1 MAAKVE
7 RRHLLAASILFILA
21 FSAKPTSLYGVVA
34 VALSFLLSR
43 QFRNAAY
50 LLVATGIGCAGVL
63 ALVALASGGR
73 FIAVFRACA
82 VSAGFSLP
90 VGLWHL
96 AVIPATV
103 LPIEL
108 VFLILGFAGFFAL
121 IRNRTSS
128 MPAIFFACTA
138 ASTAVVLGAIGT
150 NINHFLDID
159 IACLIV
165 FSAWLFDPATKERTF
180 GMVTLLFLA
189 LFAVCPILY
198 GIHRPDSGGYFD
210 FAYSRT
216 FDQTLNFL
224 GRQDKP
230 ILAANPLLPVLA
242 GQRPYILDL
251 WMFTRVT
258 EKNRSFAASMADGIR
273 QHKFAAIVL
282 EDQLGSKTD
291 PYVFP
296 DSMTEEIRQ
305 NYQLAATFQRAF
317 IYLPR
322 EPQIEASPAE
332 SKTIG
337 TQ

>member
-1 MAAKVE
+1 M
-7 RRHLLAASILFILA
+7 
-21 FSAKPTSLYGVVA
+21 
-34 VALSFLLSR
+34 
-43 QFRNAAY
+43 
-50 LLVATGIGCAGVL
+50 
-63 ALVALASGGR
+63 
-73 FIAVFRACA
+73 
-82 VSAGFSLP
+82 
-90 VGLWHL
+90 
-96 AVIPATV
+96 V

-121 IRNRTSS
+121 IRKRTSS
-128 MPAIFFACTA
+128 MPAIFFACTVV
-138 ASTAVVLGAIGT
+138 STAVVLGAIGT

-165 FSAWLFDPATKERTF
+165 FSAWLFDPTTKERTF

-198 GIHRPDSGGYFD
+198 GIHRPDTGGYFD
-210 FAYSRT
+210 FAYSRA
-216 FDQTLNFL
+216 FDQTLKFL

-251 WMFTRVT
+251 WMFTRVA
-258 EKNRSFAASMADGIR
+258 EKNRSFAASMADGFR

-296 DSMTEEIRQ
+296 DAMTEEIRQ

-322 EPQIEASPAE
+322 EPQITPSAAG